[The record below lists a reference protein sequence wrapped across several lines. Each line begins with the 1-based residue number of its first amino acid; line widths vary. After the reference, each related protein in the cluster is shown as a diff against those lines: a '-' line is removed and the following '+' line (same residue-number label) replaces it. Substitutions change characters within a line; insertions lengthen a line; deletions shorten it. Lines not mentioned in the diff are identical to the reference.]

1 MEGAA
6 MPIAERSQASDLRVV
21 YGLLANSALK
31 ELDHPATSTSEV
43 YFVNLVR
50 LLDMYKHGK
59 FSGQRPH
66 GVLESKPLR
75 QYSLVNRD
83 RGEQEVRHALDAARL
98 HADPASQTE
107 QFVSGLREVLLSLA
121 RGNSKSVTEESISM
135 LRKFVTKLAE
145 ELRTRS

>member
-1 MEGAA
+1 MT
-6 MPIAERSQASDLRVV
+6 IAERSQTSDLRVV

-31 ELDHPATSTSEV
+31 ELDHPANSTSEV

-59 FSGQRPH
+59 FSGHRPH

-83 RGEQEVRHALDAARL
+83 RGEKDVRHALDVARR
-98 HADPASQTE
+98 HADPSSETE
-107 QFVSGLREVLLSLA
+107 PFVSSLRETLLTLA
-121 RGNSKSVTEESISM
+121 RGNSKSVSTESIS
-135 LRKFVTKLAE
+135 LLKRFITKLAE
-145 ELRTRS
+145 ELRDRPQG